1 MKNKKSNK
9 TILTGL
15 EYLDDDI
22 VSDVLKKLDSDRKT
36 VSRRIARRRFS
47 ALAYVALVAS
57 LALILLAIPRTKTII
72 SESVGSIV
80 FSPADSG
87 AFTKIEKNGSS
98 GLLYE
103 VNKDGKSA
111 SFIGFG
117 ACTEETVYIASTYE
131 GLPVTEMRNDA
142 YENVVPALEDQRDLR
157 FIKHIVIPDSVV
169 TVDPDCIR
177 WCLNI
182 ESVYFGAS
190 VENIQSFSFPT
201 GGLRFSRVE
210 VSPDNPYY
218 SDEGNCIVD
227 LRTKALVLGNCKTVI
242 PDNGQVEIIGMNA
255 FLPAKRLTSVTIP
268 KGVKIIDAGAFEG
281 CSNLESVSLPDSLEV
296 IENSAFAG
304 CSKLKKIE
312 LGTNLISIDKTT
324 FSKDA
329 IPEVYYKGTVA
340 EWEAVIKVNTKKYRA
355 FIGRR
360 GDTISTSYSYDPAKT
375 KVFTV
380 NCTDGVSDSNAGTNG
395 NYDWRLLPEY
405 KDYSGVNAKHGFIY
419 YVVCPS
425 GDVIVI
431 LPQTEE

>member
-1 MKNKKSNK
+1 MKQKNSNK
-9 TILTGL
+9 TLLTGL
-15 EYLDDDI
+15 EYIDDDI
-22 VSDVLKKLDSDRKT
+22 VSDVFKKINSDQKT
-36 VSRRIARRRFS
+36 VAKRIARRRFS
-47 ALAYVALVAS
+47 ALAYVALIAS
-57 LALILLAIPRTKTII
+57 LALILLTIPKTKTII
-72 SESVGSIV
+72 ITSDGSIV
-80 FSPADSG
+80 FSPSDSG
-87 AFTKIEKNGSS
+87 DITKLEKNGSD

-103 VNKDGKSA
+103 INKDGKSA

-117 ACTEETVYIASTYE
+117 TCNDETVYIAATYK
-131 GLPVTEMRNDA
+131 GRPVTEMRNDA
-142 YENVVPALEDQRDLR
+142 YENVNPALEDQRELR
-157 FIKHIVIPDSVV
+157 FIKHIVIPDSVK

-190 VENIQSFSFPT
+190 VENIQSFRFPT
-201 GGLRFSRVE
+201 GGLRFSKVE

-227 LRTKALVLGNCKTVI
+227 LRTKALVLGNCRTVI
-242 PDNGQVEIIGMNA
+242 PDNGQIEIIGMNA

-268 KGVKIIDAGAFEG
+268 EGVRIIDAGAFEG

-304 CSKLKKIE
+304 CGKLKKIE
-312 LGTNLISIDKTT
+312 LGSNLISIDKTT

-329 IPEVYYKGTVA
+329 IPEVSYKGTVA

-355 FIGRR
+355 RITTK
-360 GDTISTSYSYDPAKT
+360 GDDVGTSYSYNPADT
-375 KVFTV
+375 KVFAV
-380 NCTDGVSDSNAGTNG
+380 NCTNGASDSNAGVSG

-405 KDYSGVNAKHGFIY
+405 KDYSGVGAKHGFIY
-419 YVVCPS
+419 CVVCPS

-431 LPQTEE
+431 LPQSED

>member
-1 MKNKKSNK
+1 MKQKNSDK

-22 VSDVLKKLDSDRKT
+22 ISGVLQKVNTTPESVAQRT
-36 VSRRIARRRFS
+36 ARRRFP
-47 ALAYVALVAS
+47 ALAYVALIAS
-57 LALILLAIPRTKTII
+57 LALILLALPRTKTVIN
-72 SESVGSIV
+72 ETDGSIV
-80 FSPADSG
+80 FSPSDSG
-87 AFTKIEKNGSS
+87 ALAEFVKNGSS

-103 VNKDGKSA
+103 INADGKSA

-117 ACTEETVYIASTYE
+117 TCTEETVYVAATYK
-131 GLPVTEMRNDA
+131 GCPVTEMRNDA
-142 YENVVPALEDQRDLR
+142 YENVVPTLEDQRELR

-190 VENIQSFSFPT
+190 VENIQSFSFPE

-227 LRTKALVLGNCKTVI
+227 LRTKALVLGNCRTVI
-242 PDNGQVEIIGMNA
+242 PDNGQIEIIGMNA

-268 KGVKIIDAGAFEG
+268 EGVRIIDAGAFEG

-340 EWEAVIKVNTKKYRA
+340 EWESVIKVNTKKYRA
-355 FIGRR
+355 HITTKGDKIG
-360 GDTISTSYSYDPAKT
+360 TSYSYAPTKT

-380 NCTDGVSDSNAGTNG
+380 NCTNGVSDSNAGTNG

-405 KDYSGVNAKHGFIY
+405 KGYSGVNTKYGFIY
-419 YVVCPS
+419 YVVCPG

-431 LPQTEE
+431 SPQTED